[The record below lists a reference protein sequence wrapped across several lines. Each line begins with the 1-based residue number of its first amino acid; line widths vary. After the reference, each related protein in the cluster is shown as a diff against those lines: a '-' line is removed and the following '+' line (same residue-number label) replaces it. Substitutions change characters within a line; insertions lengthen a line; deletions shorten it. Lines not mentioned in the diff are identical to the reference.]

1 MDALFNSGFE
11 CRTEVLMDRGFQPC
25 DRQAYT
31 NDDFDGMAIS
41 AGTANVNR
49 KMYDRKMTGYDSATP
64 SGGGTRRNPE
74 HK

>member
-31 NDDFDGMAIS
+31 NDDFDGMGIS
-41 AGTANVNR
+41 AGRENVNR
-49 KMYDRKMTGYDSATP
+49 NMDACIDEVTHRYFKETS
-64 SGGGTRRNPE
+64 NE
-74 HK
+74 